1 MIIVLTGA
9 TGTGKSDLAIALAKK
24 LNGEIIN
31 ADAFQVYE
39 KLSISTAAP
48 SEEQKREV
56 PHHLYSFVPLT
67 EGYDIHRYQEDARK
81 TLQNLKNLGKTPIFV
96 GGSGLYIRA
105 ALYDYDLSLDT
116 SNVDMSKYDSW
127 TNEELHKELEKL
139 DPAEA
144 EKIPY
149 QNRQRMLRSI
159 MICLAS
165 GTSKTELLSKQNH
178 EPIEKT
184 LFFVL
189 KKDREDLYPALD
201 KRVNKMVEM
210 GLENEVVPLLKE
222 YGNGAAQH
230 FQREN
235 AISVYLWLRFPDKYY
250 IYKYGEVKK
259 AAEELQTV
267 IENIKLNTR
276 HYVKRQDTFF
286 RHQFPAIEVSS
297 LEDILKVI
305 ENERDN

>member
-9 TGTGKSDLAIALAKK
+9 TGTGKSELAIALAKK
-24 LNGEIIN
+24 LDGEIIN

-39 KLSISTAAP
+39 ELNIATAAL
-48 SEEQKREV
+48 SEEQKKEV
-56 PHHLYSFVPLT
+56 SHHLYSFVPLN
-67 EGYDIHRYQEDARK
+67 EGYDIHRYQKDARNAVK
-81 TLQNLKNLGKTPIFV
+81 NLKSLGKTPIFV

-105 ALYDYDLSLDT
+105 ALYDYDLTLDT

-127 TNEELHKELEKL
+127 TNEALHEELEKL
-139 DPAEA
+139 DPTEA
-144 EKIPY
+144 KKIPY
-149 QNRQRMLRSI
+149 QNRQRILRSI

-189 KKDREDLYPALD
+189 KKDREDLYPSLD
-201 KRVNKMVEM
+201 KRVDKMVEM
-210 GLENEVVPLLKE
+210 GLEDEVVPLLK
-222 YGNGAAQH
+222 
-230 FQREN
+230 
-235 AISVYLWLRFPDKYY
+235 
-250 IYKYGEVKK
+250 KYGEDAPAFRAIGVKEFIPYVK
-259 AAEELQTV
+259 GEQDIATV
-267 IENIKLNTR
+267 IENIKLDTR

-305 ENERDN
+305 ENERDD

>member
-9 TGTGKSDLAIALAKK
+9 TGTGKSELAIALAKK
-24 LNGEIIN
+24 LDGEIIN

-39 KLSISTAAP
+39 ELSIATASP
-48 SEEQKREV
+48 SEEQKKVV

-67 EGYDIHRYQEDARK
+67 EGYDIHRYQEDARNAIK
-81 TLQNLKNLGKTPIFV
+81 KLKNLGKTPIFV

-127 TNEELHKELEKL
+127 TNEALHEELEKL
-139 DPAEA
+139 DPTEA

-149 QNRQRMLRSI
+149 QNRQRLLRSI
-159 MICLAS
+159 MICLAA

-178 EPIEKT
+178 EPIEPT

-189 KKDREDLYPALD
+189 KKDREDLYPVLD
-201 KRVNKMVEM
+201 KRVDKMVEM
-210 GLENEVVPLLKE
+210 GLENEVVPLIK
-222 YGNGAAQH
+222 
-230 FQREN
+230 
-235 AISVYLWLRFPDKYY
+235 
-250 IYKYGEVKK
+250 KYGEDVPAFRAIGVKEFIPYVQGK
-259 AAEELQTV
+259 ENLPTV
-267 IENIKLNTR
+267 IENIKLDTR

>member
-9 TGTGKSDLAIALAKK
+9 TGTGKSELAIALAKK
-24 LNGEIIN
+24 LDGEIIN

-39 KLSISTAAP
+39 ELSISTAAP
-48 SEEQKREV
+48 SEEQKKEV

-67 EGYDIHRYQEDARK
+67 EGYDIHRYQEDAR
-81 TLQNLKNLGKTPIFV
+81 NILKKLKKLGKTPIFV

-105 ALYDYDLSLDT
+105 ALYDYDLTLDT

-127 TNEELHKELEKL
+127 TNEALHEELEKL
-139 DPAEA
+139 DPTEA

-159 MICLAS
+159 MICLAA

-201 KRVNKMVEM
+201 KRVDKMVEM
-210 GLENEVVPLLKE
+210 GLENEVVPLLK
-222 YGNGAAQH
+222 
-230 FQREN
+230 
-235 AISVYLWLRFPDKYY
+235 
-250 IYKYGEVKK
+250 KYGEDAPAFRAIGVKEFIPYVEGK
-259 AAEELQTV
+259 QDIETV
-267 IENIKLNTR
+267 IENIKLDTR